1 MGLPEFAPSFLP
13 DGLLAQILRHTQE
26 GIIALDGARRCL
38 LWNGF
43 MERATGV
50 TAGAVLGRR
59 LADVLPD
66 LDRNGTA
73 DAITR
78 TLTGQQAPPS
88 DVVLRMR
95 SAPRRLTTTYT
106 TLRTPSGGIAGAL
119 ITFADVHTQSERALR
134 DADER
139 TKAALAATS
148 TAVWELDLQRGE
160 VVWSANLDALVKR
173 ALDRFDVVDGLRS
186 VHPADAAHV
195 RAACMAT
202 LKTREPYSV
211 EFRVIWPDGTVRW
224 LLSAGR
230 VIEAL
235 DGKPP
240 RLIGSTVDVTERH
253 ALEMQLRQ
261 SQKMDAVGRLAGGV
275 AHDFNNL
282 LTVIQGYA
290 QLVADKALEPKQAAE
305 IGEVLQATERATL
318 LTRQLLAF
326 SRQQVL
332 DPAAYELNALVTEL
346 MGLMRRL
353 IGADIELVV
362 KLGDDV
368 GSVWADK
375 GQIGQ
380 VIMNLVVN
388 ARDAMPMGGC
398 ITVETDR
405 MEISSAVAVAG
416 AAAGRYARLMVRDT
430 GMGMS
435 EETKARIFEPFFT
448 TKERG
453 KGTGLGLSTVYG
465 IVTQSSGHIR
475 VQSEPGSGCTF
486 EVWLPITDQG
496 VRQRPVAIKQP
507 EHRVA
512 AERVVLVIED
522 QAAVRALV
530 RRILER
536 EGFGVLEAADSLDAE
551 AIFEEHRDQISLVVT
566 DVVMPG
572 EKGPDLFRR
581 LAVRKPELR
590 VVYMSGHIE
599 ETVFGEGGRGRERFL
614 AKPFTAAGLIGVV
627 QDALRD

>member
-1 MGLPEFAPSFLP
+1 MGLPEFSPSLVP
-13 DGLLAQILRHTQE
+13 DGLLAQILQHAQE
-26 GIIALDGARRCL
+26 GIIALDCARRCL

-50 TAGAVLGRR
+50 TAGAVLGRC

-66 LDRNGTA
+66 LDPNGTA
-73 DAITR
+73 EAITR
-78 TLTGQQAPPS
+78 TLNGQQAPPC

-95 SAPRRLTTTYT
+95 ATPRRLTTTYT
-106 TLRTPSGGIAGAL
+106 TLRTPSGAIAGTL
-119 ITFADVHTQSERALR
+119 ITVVDAPAQPQRALR

-148 TAVWELDLQRGE
+148 TAVWEVDLERGE
-160 VVWSANLDALVKR
+160 VVWSANVDALVKR
-173 ALDRFDVVDGLRS
+173 PLDRFDVVDGLRS
-186 VHPADAAHV
+186 VHPADAARV
-195 RAACMAT
+195 RAACMST
-202 LKTREPYSV
+202 VKTRQPYSV

-305 IGEVLQATERATL
+305 IGEVLQATEQATL

-332 DPAAYELNALVTEL
+332 DPAAYELNAMVTEL

-362 KLGDDV
+362 TLGDDV
-368 GSVWADK
+368 GLVWADK

-388 ARDAMPMGGC
+388 ARDAMPMGGR

-405 MEISSAVAVAG
+405 MEVSSAGAVAG

-496 VRQRPVAIKQP
+496 ARQRPVAIQQP
-507 EHRVA
+507 ERRVT
-512 AERVVLVIED
+512 AERVVLVVED

-536 EGFGVLEAADSLDAE
+536 EGFGVLEAADSSDAE
-551 AIFEEHRDQISLVVT
+551 AVFEKHRDQISLVVT
-566 DVVMPG
+566 DVIMPG
-572 EKGPDLFRR
+572 EKGPDLFKR
-581 LAVRKPELR
+581 LAVKKPTLR

-599 ETVFGEGGRGRERFL
+599 ESVFGEGGSHERFL
-614 AKPFTAAGLIGVV
+614 SKPFTAAGLIGVV